1 MPIPGFFGS
10 PHNLNDILFD
20 RSSIIGSFSQ
30 VSSIEL
36 NVREGLDGGHPQVL
50 QPQLGQESQH
60 GVVDGQTTFVGYES
74 HGGVTI
80 GVGVG
85 VGVGTVIPEQI

>member
-1 MPIPGFFGS
+1 M
-10 PHNLNDILFD
+10 LFD

-36 NVREGLDGGHPQVL
+36 NVREGLDVGHPQVL

-74 HGGVTI
+74 HGGVTL